1 MKRVLFGAAT
11 LLGTGAAVARWLAA
25 RGRAPV
31 VTKDPKESLRW
42 LGVTINLPREEVMPD
57 GVPPR
62 PLSRLDVE
70 VRAEQAPG
78 DRGTELYAR
87 PRRAVPTGP
96 MAILGRL
103 RGTDPRQEV
112 RKALRDAKSILET
125 GEVLRPEPEPAGIH
139 GEPSA
144 IQKTK
149 TALTAP
155 KSRAA
160 SIAQPVR
167 ADRSGE
173 RRQPGLRD
181 RVLAL
186 AARRAPGEGR
196 L

>member
-31 VTKDPKESLRW
+31 ATKDPKESLRW

-125 GEVLRPEPEPAGIH
+125 GEVLRPEPELAG
-139 GEPSA
+139 

-155 KSRAA
+155 KSRAE

-181 RVLAL
+181 RVLTL

>member
-1 MKRVLFGAAT
+1 MKRVVFGAAT
-11 LLGTGAAVARWLAA
+11 LLATGAAVARWLAS
-25 RGRAPV
+25 RGRAPAAV
-31 VTKDPKESLRW
+31 RDPRESLRW

-57 GVPPR
+57 GAPPQ
-62 PLSRLDVE
+62 PLARLDAE
-70 VRAEQAPG
+70 VRAERAPG

-96 MAILGRL
+96 MAVLARL

-125 GEVLRPEPEPAGIH
+125 GEVLRPEPESVRVH
-139 GEPSA
+139 GRASA
-144 IQKTK
+144 VRKAKT
-149 TALTAP
+149 TPTAP
-155 KSRAA
+155 KARTESV
-160 SIAQPVR
+160 AQPVR
-167 ADRSGE
+167 TEQTGE

-181 RVLAL
+181 RVLTL